1 MRLKVFDSF
10 HIIIIILTLIE
21 PLKGKI
27 QTNDGHMRDL
37 TPTEESVSTNLS
49 NEIKNNE
56 VSSDTDNIFSSSNIN
71 TTSFHDG
78 SSPPSEVIDSNKDIS
93 SGITISSSLNYD
105 DTDITIPK
113 SGNEGSG
120 TSTIPTTENQ
130 SNNKPDDTKS
140 ELDSS
145 SFIDYT
151 EPSTS
156 YNQKFTIPTTNPTPE
171 IENSNNNNM
180 TEFFPT
186 NTEDTSNPT
195 ISPTDSVDTSSPTI
209 FPTDSVD
216 TSSPTIFPT
225 DRVDTSNPTIFPTD
239 RVDTSS
245 PTIFPTDRVDTSNPT
260 IFPTD
265 RVDTSNPTIFPTD
278 RVDTSN
284 PTIFPTDRVDTS
296 NPTIVPTFTEDTKN
310 IPSTLFNS
318 FTFSTILS
326 TPIYLIPNK
335 TNLTTIPDTIQPTT
349 LVDASLVL
357 LGFSDYNKFN
367 LSFSFYIY
375 FSILEGNIYSNYLQF
390 PIQITYNTNLRL
402 LQNQEANCTL
412 RGRANQKVTYLC
424 EVRTQTQN
432 INNIKIIQEFN
443 FISQKPSV
451 SISPLARKYINNIQT
466 VGSQLDINS
475 NLYILRKSLI
485 NKGKN
490 KIFNISGIINE
501 PLPKFQKIYL
511 VLTANIENKNE
522 NLETEINCNV
532 IDINNNN
539 YTIQCKL
546 NDNKNYTLQNA
557 LSIIEDEILLI
568 NFDKYDDSRVNFP
581 DEKMSPGSV
590 LAIIII
596 LIFFGYF
603 I

>member
-1 MRLKVFDSF
+1 MSLKIFDSF

-37 TPTEESVSTNLS
+37 TPTDESGITSLS
-49 NEIKNNE
+49 SENKSNE
-56 VSSDTDNIFSSSNIN
+56 VSSDIDNIFSSSNID

-78 SSPPSEVIDSNKDIS
+78 SSPPSEVIDSIKDIS
-93 SGITISSSLNYD
+93 SGNTISSSLNYD
-105 DTDITIPK
+105 NTYITIPK

-186 NTEDTSNPT
+186 NTEDTSNHT
-195 ISPTDSVDTSSPTI
+195 ISPTDRVDTSSPTI

-239 RVDTSS
+239 RVDTS
-245 PTIFPTDRVDTSNPT
+245 
-260 IFPTD
+260 
-265 RVDTSNPTIFPTD
+265 
-278 RVDTSN
+278 
-284 PTIFPTDRVDTS
+284 
-296 NPTIVPTFTEDTKN
+296 NPTIVPTYTEDTSHPSVYPTNTEDTKN

-375 FSILEGNIYSNYLQF
+375 FSILEGNIYSNYLRF